1 MAHTFG
7 STVLARSSAATSPI
21 TRSATTSASDT
32 VLVVVLKVDGATNRA
47 GGALTFNGVDGVQA
61 NSTQKAAASPEA
73 SVEIWYWAGNIR
85 SGAGSLFIG
94 TANLVIPNTGSL
106 TIYSSAHTGRA
117 ASGFTSQFD
126 VAAGTNG
133 TSANPATGAMV
144 STVNGAI
151 YFAAVA
157 SGAQTFA
164 PSARTGTSLHETD
177 DGAHGGGAQ
186 YLLQTSAGSQ
196 DMSWTQ
202 SSDDWGA
209 VGVVFKE
216 VPAPS
221 PSAGGLTL
229 AGTVSALALTLGMS
243 VGAMALSGHAPTV
256 SVQAGVTSSPAAGTL
271 TLTGYA
277 PTVSNTLLIS
287 IPSGSLVF
295 KGPAQGSQAVSI
307 PIGAGSLG
315 LAGQAPSL
323 RYDLVAAPVAGSL
336 SLTGYAPAVLD
347 GKLIQIPAGSL
358 VFKGPARAGATSIAP
373 DAGALSFAGH
383 APSAL
388 IDRPI
393 AIPVGTLTL
402 DGQYVGIAFQGPDAG
417 VLTLTGYAPTLQV
430 AGGSGTTIAIAAGSL
445 TLAGQTPNLASTVP
459 VGTGVLTLVGQAPSL
474 SSVLPVGAGSLA
486 LAGQAPSLASVLPIG
501 TGTLTLVGY
510 VPSTS
515 AATTSS
521 PAAGSLSL
529 SGHAPSLALRLPIA
543 TGALTLTG
551 YVPALLG
558 QGAISPDP
566 AVLTLVGYAP
576 TLAQSYVLAIG
587 SGALALSGQA
597 PTISIGVAI
606 PIGGGSLVLSGQAP
620 SLGSGLR
627 ITPDAGA
634 LVLAGL
640 APTVL
645 ATESHIISP
654 GVGSLT
660 FTGLAPTRTVGSGIQ
675 AEPDALVRVRARIDT
690 VRVRPRIRRTR
701 A

>member
-243 VGAMALSGHAPTV
+243 VGAMALSGHAPTL
-256 SVQAGVTSSPAAGTL
+256 SIDAGATLSPATGTL
-271 TLTGYA
+271 ALTGHA
-277 PTVSNTLLIS
+277 PSVSDTLLIS

-295 KGPAQGSQAVSI
+295 KGPAQGSQAVAIEI
-307 PIGAGSLG
+307 PAGSLT
-315 LAGQAPSL
+315 LAGAAPSL
-323 RYDLVAAPVAGSL
+323 QYDFALAPSAGAL
-336 SLTGYAPAVLD
+336 SLAGYAPTVLD
-347 GKLIQIPAGSL
+347 GKTIAIPAGSL
-358 VFKGPARAGATSIAP
+358 VFKGPARSGAISAAP
-373 DAGALSFAGH
+373 DVGALSFTGH

-388 IDRPI
+388 IDHPI
-393 AIPVGTLTL
+393 TIPVGTLTL
-402 DGQYVGIAFQGPDAG
+402 DGQYVGIAFEGPAAG
-417 VLTLTGYAPTLQV
+417 ALVLTGYAPTVQV
-430 AGGSGTTIAIAAGSL
+430 AGGSGTTIAIDAGSL
-445 TLAGQTPNLASTVP
+445 TLAGQTLGLASTVP
-459 VGTGVLTLVGQAPSL
+459 IGTGALTLVGQVPSMA
-474 SSVLPVGAGSLA
+474 SVIPIGAGSLA
-486 LAGQAPSLASVLPIG
+486 IAGQAPVLSSTIPIG
-501 TGTLTLVGY
+501 
-510 VPSTS
+510 
-515 AATTSS
+515 
-521 PAAGSLSL
+521 
-529 SGHAPSLALRLPIA
+529 
-543 TGALTLTG
+543 TGALTLAG
-551 YVPALLG
+551 YIPALLG

-566 AVLTLVGYAP
+566 AVLILTGHAP
-576 TLAQSYVLAIG
+576 TLAQSYAIAIG

-597 PTISIGVAI
+597 PTVSIGLVI
-606 PIGGGSLVLSGQAP
+606 PIASGGLVLSGQAP